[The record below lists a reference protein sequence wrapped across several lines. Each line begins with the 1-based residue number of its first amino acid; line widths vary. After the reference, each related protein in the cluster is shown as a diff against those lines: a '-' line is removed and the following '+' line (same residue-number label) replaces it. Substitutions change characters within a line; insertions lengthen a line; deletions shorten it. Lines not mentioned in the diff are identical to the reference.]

1 MVLSRRTVAG
11 QAPFL
16 CAWDPP
22 GKNNWSG
29 LPCPPSSRGLPDPG
43 IEPESLMSPA
53 LTGGF
58 FTTSA
63 IWEALLHFLVM
74 TSVSFLFRQTVSRLS
89 VNSFTCACLP
99 AQLLSCVRLFVTLW
113 NVACQ
118 AALSMGFSRQEYCSG
133 QPFPP
138 PGNLRE
144 SGMKPMSP

>member
-1 MVLSRRTVAG
+1 
-11 QAPFL
+11 
-16 CAWDPP
+16 
-22 GKNNWSG
+22 
-29 LPCPPSSRGLPDPG
+29 
-43 IEPESLMSPA
+43 MSPA

-133 QPFPP
+133 LLCPP
-138 PGNLRE
+138 PGNFRNPEIEPRSSALQVDSLLSE
-144 SGMKPMSP
+144 SPI